1 VQANQQRVPGGIRT
15 PNLLI
20 RSFALNVFRSALVCA
35 DMHAENSSFSDEESQ
50 SLLSTQRN
58 KSGSSLNTKS
68 GTQVANKIARGVGK
82 NDSRYWRSR
91 IYRPI
96 NARGEVSPHY
106 SMRLQTR
113 KRRMAFSL
121 GTGNADAAARK
132 AANVY
137 TDFLTLG
144 VEAALAKYR
153 PQKTTDRIAT
163 VGEWIQA
170 ARSVATVNPATFA
183 LYAAALRKIAGDIIR
198 VKRNRKRF
206 GPKGGGARTY
216 REAIDAAPLALLSP
230 AAIQKWRI
238 EYVKRAKTPAE
249 QRSRMTSCNST
260 LRQARSL
267 FGKKITRFVP
277 LPEPPPFQHVEF
289 FPRQSAKYFSRID
302 AKAILTKAQSELA
315 ETDSPAF
322 LVVLLAL
329 AAGLRKGEIDTLGWH
344 QIDFERE
351 VIRVEHTDTAS
362 LKSADSRGEVP
373 IDAGV
378 VELLRGFRARAG
390 GAFVIEGGDG
400 VSGPRAWGRH
410 YRVQNVFDRVTGW
423 LRGHGV
429 TAKKPLH
436 ELRKELGALITA
448 EHGIYAASRVLR
460 HADLST
466 TAAHYTDLK
475 TRPTI
480 PVGEWLTPDNV
491 VPMSIRQRRNA
502 TSKAKVRAQ

>member
-1 VQANQQRVPGGIRT
+1 MHTEKSNKRHNSKLLQSADHEHITEHTGSDLNQ
-15 PNLLI
+15 
-20 RSFALNVFRSALVCA
+20 
-35 DMHAENSSFSDEESQ
+35 
-50 SLLSTQRN
+50 
-58 KSGSSLNTKS
+58 KSGKP
-68 GTQVANKIARGVGK
+68 VANNITRGVGK

-91 IYRPI
+91 IFRPV
-96 NARGEVSPHY
+96 NDRGETSPHY
-106 SMRLQTR
+106 AMRLQMHR
-113 KRRMAFSL
+113 RRMALSL
-121 GTGNADAAARK
+121 GTGNKEAAARR

-144 VEAALAKYR
+144 VEGALAKYR
-153 PQKTTDRIAT
+153 PRKAADGITT
-163 VGEWIQA
+163 VGEWIEA

-183 LYAAALRKIAGDIIR
+183 LYAAALRKIVGDIIR
-198 VKRNRKRF
+198 VKRNKKRF
-206 GPKGGGARTY
+206 GPKGGGAQAY
-216 REAIDAAPLALLSP
+216 RRAIDAAPLALLSP
-230 AAIQKWRI
+230 EAIQKWRM

-289 FPRQSAKYFSRID
+289 FPRQNAKYFSRID
-302 AKAILTKAQSELA
+302 ARGLLTQARDELA
-315 ETDSPAF
+315 ENDSPAF
-322 LVVLLAL
+322 LVVLIAL
-329 AAGLRKGEIDTLGWH
+329 AAGLRKGEIDTLCWH
-344 QIDFERE
+344 QIDFGRG
-351 VIRVEHTDTAS
+351 VIRVEHTDKAN

-373 IDAGV
+373 IDASV
-378 VELLRGFRARAG
+378 VQLLRGFHERAT

-400 VSGPRAWGRH
+400 VSGPRMWGRN
-410 YRVQNVFDRVTGW
+410 YRVQSVFDRVTAW
-423 LRGHGV
+423 LRAHGV

-480 PVGEWLTPDNV
+480 PVGEWLAPETV
-491 VPMSIRQRRNA
+491 VPMKRNRR
-502 TSKAKVRAQ
+502 SSKVRSGN

>member
-1 VQANQQRVPGGIRT
+1 MHTENGSKSRI
-15 PNLLI
+15 PN
-20 RSFALNVFRSALVCA
+20 ALPISNSE
-35 DMHAENSSFSDEESQ
+35 HATEQSGSD
-50 SLLSTQRN
+50 LNR
-58 KSGSSLNTKS
+58 KSGK
-68 GTQVANKIARGVGK
+68 QVANTLTRGAGK

-91 IYRPI
+91 IFRPV
-96 NARGEVSPHY
+96 NARGEASPHY
-106 SMRLQTR
+106 SMRLQIR
-113 KRRMAFSL
+113 GQRMAFSL
-121 GTGNADAAARK
+121 GTGNAEAGARK

-144 VEAALAKYR
+144 VEAALAKHR
-153 PQKTTDRIAT
+153 PQKTTEGITT
-163 VGEWIQA
+163 VGSWIEA
-170 ARSVATVNPATFA
+170 ARSVATANPATFA
-183 LYAAALRKIAGDIIR
+183 LYAAALRKIVGDIIR

-206 GPKGGGARTY
+206 GPKGGGAQAY
-216 REAIDAAPLALLSP
+216 RRAIDAAPLALLSP
-230 AAIQKWRI
+230 AAIQKWRL
-238 EYVKRAKTPAE
+238 EYVMRAKTPAE

-277 LPEPPPFQHVEF
+277 LPAHPPFQHVEF

-302 AKAILTKAQSELA
+302 AKSLLTQAQSELTEKDPA
-315 ETDSPAF
+315 AF
-322 LVVLLAL
+322 LVVLIAL
-329 AAGLRKGEIDTLGWH
+329 AAGLRKGEIDTLSWH
-344 QIDFERE
+344 QIDFERG

-373 IDAGV
+373 IDASV
-378 VELLRGFRARAG
+378 VELFRGFRARATG
-390 GAFVIEGGDG
+390 SFVIEGGDG
-400 VSGPRAWGRH
+400 AGGPRAWGRN
-410 YRVQNVFDRVTGW
+410 YRVQSVFDRVTAW
-423 LRGHGV
+423 LRKHGV

-480 PVGEWLTPDNV
+480 PVGEWLIPENV
-491 VPMSIRQRRNA
+491 VPMKLSHRRKE
-502 TSKAKVRAQ
+502 TSGAKVRTR